1 MYMQIRYF
9 LTAGVLAMALPL
21 AAQTNTPSH
30 TDHDH
35 DYCYDSSASQAPAA
49 MTLGE
54 VRKLDPAQGKITLRH
69 GPIPHLNMPAMTM
82 VFPVAE
88 PQWLDGLKVGDKV
101 EFTVER
107 PHGAYKVTA
116 IRAATNPNT
125 GPAD

>member
-30 TDHDH
+30 TEHDH
-35 DYCYDSSASQAPAA
+35 DYCHDSSASQAPAA

-54 VRKLDPAQGKITLRH
+54 VRKIDLAQGKITLRH

-82 VFPVAE
+82 VFPVAN
-88 PQWLDGLKVGDKV
+88 PQWLNGLQAGDSV
-101 EFTVER
+101 EFQLEK
-107 PHGAYKVTA
+107 PNGAYQITA
-116 IRAATNPNT
+116 LR
-125 GPAD
+125 PAKHAH

>member
-21 AAQTNTPSH
+21 AAHANTPSH
-30 TDHDH
+30 TEHDH
-35 DYCYDSSASQAPAA
+35 DYCHDSSASPAAPAA

-54 VRKLDPAQGKITLRH
+54 VRKTDPVQGKIKLLH
-69 GPIPHLNMPAMTM
+69 GPIPNFNMPAMTM
-82 VFPVAE
+82 VFPVAN

-107 PHGAYKVTA
+107 PHGAYQVTA
-116 IRAATNPNT
+116 IRPAPNE
-125 GPAD
+125 GSAE